1 MKKFLFL
8 FVSWSVLLVLHAYGQ
23 VTLPSD
29 FAVKVTAEVQSTPPQ
44 IRLVWPQGRFT
55 TSYVVSRKHPN
66 ESAWTRLAELPGNA
80 TQYLDTA
87 VTAGHGYEYQLRAPT
102 TRGRPAFG
110 YIYAGSELPL
120 VDQRGKILLIVDA
133 AHSEHLDSELARL
146 KEDLIGDGWEVLRAD
161 VPSSMPHQDVRRII
175 KATYESDPNRVKA
188 VLLIGN
194 IDAAYSGNISPDDH
208 KHQGAWPADVYYADM
223 SDFQWTDITINSAV
237 AERQVNKNFPGDGK
251 YDQSYPPGG
260 ATLQVGRIDFSNLPV
275 FAQGQRPRSELDLLR
290 QYLNKNHQFRHGQ
303 MVVERRGLM
312 ADYLPKGHIADTT
325 LGDGDPV
332 GNSGW
337 RNFSAFF
344 GSDKVTEIPENTYF
358 NETSSRSYL
367 WSFGAA
373 SGREFTSLGGIGSSA
388 DFAARDVDVVFTM
401 FTGGFFG
408 DWKIENNFLRSALGS
423 GKILTAT
430 YSGLPHWLFHHMALG
445 ENIGFST
452 VLTQNNRRNGIYPP
466 INDGA
471 GQVHLTLLGDPTLRM
486 HPVAPPTNLRA
497 QAGTGRQFTWD
508 ASPTQGLRGYHIYRA
523 ASPSG
528 SFQRLTGNTPVSQRT
543 FQDPNPLSGPATYMV
558 RAVKLE
564 ESASGTYY
572 NASQGIMITYDTSTT
587 PLPPASLQARALAH
601 SQVLLTWNDAG
612 PNATGFEIQRRTGQQ
627 EFASVAVVQPGV
639 TAYLDRN
646 LSGGTAY
653 SYRIRALGAGT
664 ASAFSS
670 AAEISTPPASLPPVE
685 ARAQFVQSDTQT
697 RGAWTGVYGSEG
709 RYVIAKEDRVLHA
722 APAFWGV
729 DPVIPGYVDLRH
741 SGRQNFVW
749 AEWSTDPRALQ
760 RKPGWHE
767 RTLAVWVAPEKFSV
781 HMGFTDTQPHRVSL
795 YLLDW
800 DAQNRTQTV
809 EIFNKDGQLLDSRTV
824 SAFRDGVYLTWD
836 VQGDVRFDFTK
847 VAGPNAILNG
857 IFFDPAGS
865 IPGTNTHTVTIS
877 AANPDRGTV
886 TGGGTFQAGQSVTVT
901 ATPNAGFTFVNWTE
915 GGAAVSTSQAYTFTA
930 NANRNLVANFSPAT
944 TGTNVTV
951 TVSPNPAA
959 GGTASG
965 GGTVQAGQSVTVTA
979 TPNAGF
985 NFVNW
990 TEGGTAVGTTA
1001 AFTFTANA
1009 NRNLVANFSPI
1020 TTGTN
1025 VTVNVSANPAAGGTV
1040 SGGGTVQAGQSV
1052 TVTATPNAGFNF
1064 VNWTEGGTAVGT
1076 TAALTFTANAN
1087 RNLVANFSQ
1096 EATGTNVVVTVSASP
1111 PAGGTV
1117 TGGGTVAPGTEVTV
1131 TATANEGFTFVEWR
1145 EGTAVVSTSPSVTFP
1160 ATIHR
1165 TLVAVFS
1172 GGPATAGEITLLW
1185 QHTSGALALW
1195 TLEDGRLV
1203 EGVALQ
1209 GLPQPGPEWVVVGT
1223 ADFDNDGH
1231 ADILWQHIGTGRL
1244 AVWYMTGL
1252 QLRQAT
1258 LLTSLPSTGPGWRV
1272 VGLEDFTGDGEL
1284 DLLWHHV
1291 DGWLGLWRMQGL
1303 TMVNAA
1309 LLQNLPLAG
1318 REWRVAAVEDLNGD
1332 GQPDLLWQHQ
1342 SGALAIWRMQGLQ
1355 LGQAVMVQGA
1365 PIPGAHWHVVG
1376 TRPVGDETELLWMH
1390 DSGALA
1396 TWRLQGQAFRTGR
1409 VLTGL
1414 PTVPPGWRVVQAG
1427 N

>member
-1 MKKFLFL
+1 MKKFLFPFL
-8 FVSWSVLLVLHAYGQ
+8 TLSVIIALDAYGQ
-23 VTLPSD
+23 ATVPSD

-55 TSYVVSRKHPN
+55 TSYVVSRKQVN

-87 VTAGHGYEYQLRAPT
+87 VTPGRAYEYQLRAPT

-120 VDQRGKILLIVDA
+120 IDQRGKIILIVDA

-146 KEDLIGDGWEVLRAD
+146 KEDLIGDGWEVLRTD

-175 KATYESDPNRVKA
+175 KALYQSDPARVKA

-223 SDFQWTDITINSAV
+223 SDFQWTDITINSVV
-237 AERQVNKNFPGDGK
+237 AERQVNKNVPGDGK
-251 YDQSYPPGG
+251 YDQNYPPGG

-275 FAQGQRPRSELDLLR
+275 FAQGQHPRSELDMLR
-290 QYLNKNHQFRHGQ
+290 QYLDKNHQFRHGR
-303 MVVERRGLM
+303 MAVERRGLM

-358 NETSSRSYL
+358 NETTSRSYL

-373 SGREFTSLGGIGSSA
+373 SGREFTSMGGIGSSA
-388 DFAARDVDVVFTM
+388 DFASRDVDVVFTM

-430 YSGLPHWLFHHMALG
+430 YSGLPHWMFHHMALG

-486 HPVAPPTNLRA
+486 HPVAPPTNLRDSSGGLLA
-497 QAGTGRQFTWD
+497 FRWD
-508 ASPTQGLRGYHIYRA
+508 PSPAEGVQGYHVYRGP
-523 ASPSG
+523 SPSG
-528 SFQRLTGNTPVSQRT
+528 PFQRLTGDVPITGSLFADTRN
-543 FQDPNPLSGPATYMV
+543 NPPPSGPVPTYMV

-564 ESASGTYY
+564 QSASGTYY
-572 NASQGIMITYDTSTT
+572 NASQGIYIIYNEFSAPLT
-587 PLPPASLQARALAH
+587 PSAFQARALAH
-601 SQVLLTWNDAG
+601 SQVLLTWHDAG
-612 PNATGFEIQRRTGQQ
+612 HNATGFEIQRRAGQQ
-627 EFASVAVVQPGV
+627 EFASVAVVQRGV

-646 LSGGTAY
+646 LAGGTAY
-653 SYRIRALGAGT
+653 SYRIRALGASS
-664 ASAFSS
+664 ASAFSGTVE
-670 AAEISTPPASLPPVE
+670 ASTPPSIISWVP

-697 RGAWTGVYGSEG
+697 RGTWTGVYGSEG

-741 SGRQNFVW
+741 TGRQNFVW
-749 AEWSTDPRALQ
+749 AEWTADPRALQ

-781 HMGFTDTQPHRVSL
+781 RMGLTDLRPHRVSL
-795 YLLDW
+795 YFLDW
-800 DAQNRTQTV
+800 DAQSRTQTV
-809 EIFNKDGQLLDSRTV
+809 EVFNSDGQLLDSRTV
-824 SAFRDGVYLTWD
+824 SGFRDGVYLTWE

-865 IPGTNTHTVTIS
+865 LPGTNTVTVTIS
-877 AANPDRGTV
+877 AANPDRGMV

-901 ATPNAGFTFVNWTE
+901 ATPNAGFTFVNWSE

-930 NANRNLVANFSPAT
+930 NSNRNLVANFSPIT
-944 TGTNVTV
+944 TGTDVTV
-951 TVSPNPAA
+951 TVSANPAA
-959 GGTASG
+959 GGTVSG
-965 GGTVQAGQSVTVTA
+965 GGTLQAGQSVTVTA

-1009 NRNLVANFSPI
+1009 NRS
-1020 TTGTN
+1020 
-1025 VTVNVSANPAAGGTV
+1025 
-1040 SGGGTVQAGQSV
+1040 
-1052 TVTATPNAGFNF
+1052 
-1064 VNWTEGGTAVGT
+1064 
-1076 TAALTFTANAN
+1076 
-1087 RNLVANFSQ
+1087 LVANFSQ

-1111 PAGGTV
+1111 ASGGTV
-1117 TGGGTVAPGTEVTV
+1117 TGGGTVAPGSEVTV
-1131 TATANEGFTFVEWR
+1131 TATAHQGFTFVEWR
-1145 EGTAVVSTSPSVTFP
+1145 EGTAVVSASPSLTFP
-1160 ATIHR
+1160 AMTHR
-1165 TLVAVFS
+1165 NLVAVFS
-1172 GGPATAGEITLLW
+1172 GGPVVEGEITLLW

-1195 TLEDGRLV
+1195 TLENGRLAD
-1203 EGVALQ
+1203 GVALQ
-1209 GLPQPGPEWVVVGT
+1209 GVPQPGPEWVVVGT
-1223 ADFDNDGH
+1223 ADFDKDGH

-1244 AVWYMTGL
+1244 AVWYMTGI
-1252 QLRQAT
+1252 QLRQGT
-1258 LLTSLPSTGPGWRV
+1258 LLTSLPLTGPGWRV
-1272 VGLEDFTGDGEL
+1272 VGLEDFHGDGEP
-1284 DLLWHHV
+1284 DLLWQHV

-1303 TMVNAA
+1303 NLVNAA
-1309 LLQNLPLAG
+1309 LLQDLPVAG
-1318 REWRVAAVEDLNGD
+1318 REWRVAAVQDLNGD

-1342 SGALAIWRMQGLQ
+1342 SGALAIWSMQGVQ
-1355 LGQAVMVQGA
+1355 LGQAAMIQGA
-1365 PIPGAHWHVVG
+1365 PLPGPHWQVVG
-1376 TRPVGDETELLWMH
+1376 TRPIEGETELLWM
-1390 DSGALA
+1390 DNRGALA
-1396 TWRLQGQAFRTGR
+1396 TWRLQGPVFRTGR
-1409 VLTGL
+1409 LMTGL
-1414 PTVPPGWRVVQAG
+1414 PVVPPGWRVVQAG